1 MGGKAGKTHTSASSG
16 VWSEGAQNENGARA
30 QDEDI
35 EGAQDEDVEGA
46 QDDEGAQELRGKR
59 MELMAR
65 SCLNIAACLL
75 KLGQV
80 RRIQMWRGLVC
91 IGCRPRLQRVCLPR
105 FRLELVMLSVAA
117 RD

>member
-1 MGGKAGKTHTSASSG
+1 M
-16 VWSEGAQNENGARA
+16 WN
-30 QDEDI
+30 

-80 RRIQMWRGLVC
+80 RQMANGRCG
-91 IGCRPRLQRVCLPR
+91 R
-105 FRLELVMLSVAA
+105 FRV
-117 RD
+117 